1 MMSALQSN
9 ASAMRS
15 YLPEH
20 LCGQAAAVDNRVRT
34 IWHHDAYRCTTMLR
48 DLDTTMHHIVKTT
61 MQHNVKRL
69 EQGICMGR
77 AWGKHDRYICAASG
91 RPELPAVQL
100 EECSLNCAH
109 STVTTC
115 NSPVYV
121 PHREGYLT

>member
-1 MMSALQSN
+1 
-9 ASAMRS
+9 
-15 YLPEH
+15 
-20 LCGQAAAVDNRVRT
+20 
-34 IWHHDAYRCTTMLR
+34 MLR

-121 PHREGYLT
+121 MYLTGRDTSHRCTSLGGPSYTYSGQILTIMALCAYTHPS